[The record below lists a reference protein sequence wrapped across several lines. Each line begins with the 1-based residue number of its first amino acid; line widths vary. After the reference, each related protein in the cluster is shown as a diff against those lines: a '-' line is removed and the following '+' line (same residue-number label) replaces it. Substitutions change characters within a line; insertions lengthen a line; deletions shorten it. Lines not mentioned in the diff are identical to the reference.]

1 MQEQTPAVLVVDDH
15 PENLLA
21 MASVLEPLRLE
32 VVQAG
37 SGAEALRHVL
47 ERGFACVLL
56 DVQMPGMDGFEVA
69 RHIKG
74 RERTRH
80 TPILFLTAIDPDPQ
94 RVRDAYALG
103 AVDFLSK
110 PVDPEL
116 VRAKVRAFVDVETKA
131 RQIERQAEALREA
144 ALREAE
150 LRHRADMA
158 EADARAAV
166 ELREA
171 NEELERQTAEAEAL
185 ARGLEQANRQL
196 RDAVDAAHAARAQA
210 EAASRAKSQ
219 FLANMSHELRTP
231 INAIVGY
238 TDLLHLGVHG
248 ELSDRQQESLSRV
261 KSSSLHLLGL
271 VEDVLDLARIESAGM
286 RVSRERVA
294 VRDTAV
300 SALAFV
306 APQAAA
312 RGVETTEEVRCE
324 PHAAYL
330 GDEDRVRQILVNLL
344 SNAVK
349 FTPAGGCVVVRCLG
363 AAEAAR
369 GDGPGAPGPWIRI
382 DVCDTGVGIAEED
395 RERIFDP
402 FVQVDASHTR
412 AQGGT
417 GLGLSI
423 SRTFARLMR
432 GDLTVAGREGG
443 GSVFTLWLPAAA
455 PVGAAEQPE
464 DAAAALEVPPPR
476 VHGLASVGRLV
487 EECVEELMAKFLDAA
502 RGDPA
507 LPDAAGLDRALL
519 EDHFATLVLEIA
531 KAMVMLDEGGGDPEH
546 LRDGDS
552 IQQTISRLH
561 GRQRARLGWS
571 AAELHREHELL
582 RRVVADFVRGP
593 AETRA
598 EDADVGMALGVATRL
613 LERAERL
620 SAESHARTVEL
631 DRPETVLA
639 GDSDGAGEGSV
650 GASGGVSGE
659 NSGSASTEGPGG
671 APAEDAGEAPVSASG

>member
-1 MQEQTPAVLVVDDH
+1 MPEQNPAVLVVDDR

-21 MASVLEPLRLE
+21 MTSVLEPLELE
-32 VVQAG
+32 VVRAG

-69 RHIKG
+69 RHIKS

-80 TPILFLTAIDPDPQ
+80 TPILFLTAIDPDPE
-94 RVRDAYALG
+94 RVREAYALG

-110 PVDPEL
+110 PIEPEL
-116 VRAKVRAFVDVETKA
+116 VRAKVRAFVDVDAKA
-131 RQIERQAEALREA
+131 REIERQAEALREA

-150 LRHRADMA
+150 LRHRAEMA
-158 EADARAAV
+158 EADARATV
-166 ELREA
+166 ELRQA
-171 NEELERQTAEAEAL
+171 NEELARQTAEAEAL
-185 ARGLEQANRQL
+185 AEGLETANRQL
-196 RDAVDAAHAARAQA
+196 QGAVGAAEAARAQA

-231 INAIVGY
+231 INAIIGY
-238 TDLLHLGVHG
+238 TDLLHLGVRG
-248 ELSDRQQESLSRV
+248 ELTDPQRESLARV
-261 KSSSLHLLGL
+261 KASSLHLLGL

-286 RVSRERVA
+286 RVATERVP
-294 VRDTAV
+294 VRDTAA

-312 RGVETTEEVRCE
+312 RGVETVEEARCA
-324 PHAAYL
+324 PRAAYL

-349 FTPAGGCVVVRCLG
+349 FTPAGGRVVVRCLDAG
-363 AAEAAR
+363 EPLV
-369 GDGPGAPGPWIRI
+369 GGGPGAPGPWVRI
-382 DVCDTGVGIAEED
+382 EVADTGIGIAEED

-402 FVQVDASHTR
+402 FVQVDDSHTR

-432 GDLTVAGREGG
+432 GDLTVAGQQGG
-443 GSVFTLWLPAAA
+443 GSVFTLWLPADTGGDVDTTGAGDA
-455 PVGAAEQPE
+455 GAATLELPLPR
-464 DAAAALEVPPPR
+464 AA
-476 VHGLASVGRLV
+476 GLAGVGRRM
-487 EECVEELMAKFLDAA
+487 EEGVEELMGQFLDAA

-507 LPDAAGLDRALL
+507 LPGAAGLDRALL

-531 KAMVMLDEGGGDPEH
+531 KAMVMLEEGGGDPEN

-571 AAELHREHELL
+571 AAELHREHEVL
-582 RRVVADFVRGP
+582 RRVIAGFARGP
-593 AETRA
+593 AGARPGE
-598 EDADVGMALGVATRL
+598 ADVGVVLGVANRL

-620 SAESHARTVEL
+620 SVESHARTLEL
-631 DRPETVLA
+631 
-639 GDSDGAGEGSV
+639 DGAGGALAEDPNGGSERAGDEDLREGPEPAAA
-650 GASGGVSGE
+650 GSGE
-659 NSGSASTEGPGG
+659 G
-671 APAEDAGEAPVSASG
+671 

>member
-1 MQEQTPAVLVVDDH
+1 MQEETPAVLVVDDR

-21 MASVLEPLRLE
+21 LASVLEPLRLE
-32 VVQAG
+32 IVQAG
-37 SGAEALRHVL
+37 SGTEALRHVL

-69 RHIKG
+69 RHIKS

-110 PVDPEL
+110 PIEPEM
-116 VRAKVRAFVDVETKA
+116 VRAKVRAFVEVDAKA
-131 RQIERQAEALREA
+131 REIERQAAALREA
-144 ALREAE
+144 TLREAE
-150 LRHRADMA
+150 LRHRADLA
-158 EADARAAV
+158 EADARAAGV
-166 ELREA
+166 LRA
-171 NEELERQTAEAEAL
+171 SNEELERQTAEAEAL
-185 ARGLEQANRQL
+185 ARGLEQANRRL
-196 RDAVDAAHAARAQA
+196 RDAVRVAEAARAQA
-210 EAASRAKSQ
+210 EAASRAKIQ

-231 INAIVGY
+231 INAIIGY

-248 ELSDRQQESLSRV
+248 DMSDSQRESLSRV
-261 KSSSLHLLGL
+261 KASSLHLLGL

-286 RVSRERVA
+286 RVQHERVPVA
-294 VRDTAV
+294 DTAA

-312 RGVETTEEVRCE
+312 RGVETVEAMQC
-324 PHAAYL
+324 PPGAAYL

-349 FTPAGGCVVVRCLG
+349 FTPAGGRVEVRCL
-363 AAEAAR
+363 EAAPAAP
-369 GDGPGAPGPWIRI
+369 GSGPGAPGPWVRLE
-382 DVCDTGVGIAEED
+382 VADTGIGIAEAD

-402 FVQVDASHTR
+402 FVQVDDSHTR

-443 GSVFTLWLPAAA
+443 GSVFTLWLPAAQA
-455 PVGAAEQPE
+455 ADEGAGGDEGP
-464 DAAAALEVPPPR
+464 AATLAVPPAVR
-476 VHGLASVGRLV
+476 GLAAVGRLM
-487 EECVEELMAKFLDAA
+487 EECVEEMMVHFMDAVRA
-502 RGDPA
+502 DTG
-507 LPDAAGLDRALL
+507 LPHAAELDRALL
-519 EDHFATLVLEIA
+519 EDHFATLVLEVA
-531 KAMVMLDEGGGDPEH
+531 RAMVMLDEGGGDPEL

-552 IQQTISRLH
+552 IRQTIARLH

-571 AAELHREHELL
+571 GEEVRREHELL

-593 AETRA
+593 AEARA
-598 EDADVGMALGVATRL
+598 GGADVGMALGVANRL

-620 SAESHARTVEL
+620 GAESHARSLAL
-631 DRPETVLA
+631 DAAAAGAAGAPPE
-639 GDSDGAGEGSV
+639 GPHGAG
-650 GASGGVSGE
+650 GG
-659 NSGSASTEGPGG
+659 T
-671 APAEDAGEAPVSASG
+671 AGEPRDLPAGARHAAP

>member
-1 MQEQTPAVLVVDDH
+1 MPEQNPAVLVVDDR

-21 MASVLEPLRLE
+21 MTSVLEPLELE
-32 VVQAG
+32 VVRAG

-69 RHIKG
+69 RHIKS

-80 TPILFLTAIDPDPQ
+80 TPILFLTAIDPDPE
-94 RVRDAYALG
+94 RVREAYALG

-110 PVDPEL
+110 PIDPEL
-116 VRAKVRAFVDVETKA
+116 VRSKVRAFVDVDTKA
-131 RQIERQAEALREA
+131 REIERQAGALREA

-150 LRHRADMA
+150 LRHRAEMA
-158 EADARAAV
+158 EADARATV
-166 ELREA
+166 ELRQA
-171 NEELERQTAEAEAL
+171 NEELARQTAEAEAL
-185 ARGLEQANRQL
+185 AEGLEAANRQL
-196 RDAVDAAHAARAQA
+196 RDAVGAAEAARSHA

-231 INAIVGY
+231 INAIIGY
-238 TDLLHLGVHG
+238 TDLLHLGVRG
-248 ELSDRQQESLSRV
+248 ELTDPQRESLARV
-261 KSSSLHLLGL
+261 KASSLHLLGL

-286 RVSRERVA
+286 RVASERVP
-294 VRDTAV
+294 VRDTAA

-312 RGVETTEEVRCE
+312 RGVEAVEEARCA
-324 PHAAYL
+324 PRAAYL

-349 FTPAGGCVVVRCLG
+349 FTPAGGRVVVRCLDAG
-363 AAEAAR
+363 EAVA
-369 GDGPGAPGPWIRI
+369 GPGPGAPGPWVRI
-382 DVCDTGVGIAEED
+382 EVADTGIGVAEED

-402 FVQVDASHTR
+402 FVQVDDSHTR

-432 GDLTVAGREGG
+432 GDLTVNGHEGG
-443 GSVFTLWLPAAA
+443 GSVFTLWLPAAGA
-455 PVGAAEQPE
+455 DGETAGAGDAGAATLELPPLR
-464 DAAAALEVPPPR
+464 AA
-476 VHGLASVGRLV
+476 GLAGVGRRM
-487 EECVEELMAKFLDAA
+487 EECVEELMGQFLDAT

-507 LPDAAGLDRALL
+507 LPDATGLDRALL

-531 KAMVMLDEGGGDPEH
+531 KAMVMLEEGGGDPEN

-571 AAELHREHELL
+571 TAELHREHEVL
-582 RRVVADFVRGP
+582 RRVIAGFVRGP
-593 AETRA
+593 TGVRA
-598 EDADVGMALGVATRL
+598 GEADVGVVLGVANRL

-620 SAESHARTVEL
+620 SAESHARTLEL
-631 DRPETVLA
+631 D
-639 GDSDGAGEGSV
+639 GNSDGG
-650 GASGGVSGE
+650 
-659 NSGSASTEGPGG
+659 
-671 APAEDAGEAPVSASG
+671 